1 MRNSQLAVLGALGFV
16 VAVMLGVAVWIRL
29 VAEPAPELSGQR
41 ASGSYDYSGF
51 TGVEAEGQWEVAIER
66 GDAWRIA
73 IEAPEELL
81 DDIEVE
87 LEGDEL
93 SLGYEGGW
101 CAGCF
106 RDGNTLKATVT
117 MPELESLDLS
127 GATKLS
133 FSGFDGA
140 SLSLDMSGA
149 GELRGAAS
157 RFDSLIV
164 DMSGAGNLDLGDVT
178 VTNAEV
184 DISGAGNVT
193 LRMGGGRLS
202 GDMSGFG
209 NLEYYGTVSEQTVES
224 SGFVNVRRRN

>member
-1 MRNSQLAVLGALGFV
+1 
-16 VAVMLGVAVWIRL
+16 MLGVAVWIRF

-51 TGVEAEGQWEVAIER
+51 TGVDASGQWEVAIER

-73 IEAPEELL
+73 IDAPEELL

-93 SLGYEGGW
+93 SLGYEGE

-149 GELRGAAS
+149 SELRGAAS
-157 RFDSLIV
+157 RFDSLI
-164 DMSGAGNLDLGDVT
+164 LD
-178 VTNAEV
+178 NERCWQPR
-184 DISGAGNVT
+184 S
-193 LRMGGGRLS
+193 
-202 GDMSGFG
+202 
-209 NLEYYGTVSEQTVES
+209 
-224 SGFVNVRRRN
+224 RRRHRHERRGRHQRRRQRHAAHGRRPAHRRHVGRRQPRVLRHGQRAELSSRRASSTSAGATEGSPP